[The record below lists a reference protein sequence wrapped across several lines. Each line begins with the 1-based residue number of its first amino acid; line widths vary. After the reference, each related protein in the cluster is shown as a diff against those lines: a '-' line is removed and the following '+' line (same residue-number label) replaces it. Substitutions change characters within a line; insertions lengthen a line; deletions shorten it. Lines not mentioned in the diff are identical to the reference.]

1 MGGARPVFRAVVF
14 DMDGLL
20 LDTERPVRAAWMS
33 AAQALGVAL
42 SDADYLTLVG
52 LNHVDS
58 GARLL
63 RLFGGDAARLA
74 AAGDRVQ
81 TQLNQRFGERA
92 FDLKPGALD
101 LLRALHAARVPCAV
115 ASSTQRAEVQRR
127 LGNAGLLDFFAAV
140 CGGDE
145 VRHGKPAPELYTL
158 ALQRLDA
165 AAASSLA
172 FEDSGHGV
180 QAALAAGLAVVAV
193 PDLKPPEPTWQ
204 ARCLAVLPSLEAVGA
219 HGAEWFGFGGVPAA

>member
-1 MGGARPVFRAVVF
+1 MDGARAAYRAAVF

-20 LDTERPVRAAWMS
+20 LDSERPVRAAWMS
-33 AAQALGVAL
+33 AAAALGVTL
-42 SDADYLTLVG
+42 GDTDYLTLIG
-52 LNHVDS
+52 LNHADS

-63 RLFGGDAARLA
+63 ELFGGDALLLA
-74 AAGDRVQ
+74 AAGERVAA
-81 TQLNQRFGERA
+81 QLDGRFGRRP

-101 LLRALHAARVPCAV
+101 LLQALRDARVPCAV
-115 ASSTQRAEVQRR
+115 ASSTHRVEVQRR
-127 LGNAGLLDFFAAV
+127 LGNAGLLEFFAAV

-145 VRHGKPAPELYTL
+145 VRRGKPAPELYAL

-165 AAASSLA
+165 AASTSLA

-193 PDLKPPEPTWQ
+193 PDLKPPAPAWQ

-219 HGAEWFGFGGVPAA
+219 HGAEWFGFGRDGAA

>member
-20 LDTERPVRAAWMS
+20 LDTERPVRAAWLK
-33 AAQALGVAL
+33 AAASLGVPMG
-42 SDADYLTLVG
+42 DAEYATLIG

-58 GARLL
+58 GTRLL
-63 RLFGGDAARLA
+63 QLFGGDAARLA
-74 AAGDRVQ
+74 AAAELVEA
-81 TQLNQRFGERA
+81 QLDARFGRRP
-92 FDLKPGALD
+92 FDLKPGALA
-101 LLRALHAARVPCAV
+101 LLRALHGARVPCAV
-115 ASSTQRAEVQRR
+115 ASSTHRGEVRRR
-127 LGNAGLLDFFAAV
+127 LGNAGLLEFFVAL

-145 VRHGKPAPELYTL
+145 IRRGKPAPDLYAL
-158 ALQRLDA
+158 ALSRLGA
-165 AAASSLA
+165 AAATTLA

-193 PDLKPPEPTWQ
+193 PDLVPPEPAWQ

-219 HGAEWFGFGGVPAA
+219 HGAEWFGLGVA

>member
-20 LDTERPVRAAWMS
+20 LDTERPVRAAWLS
-33 AAQALGVAL
+33 AAASLGVTL
-42 SDADYLTLVG
+42 GDADYLTLIG

-58 GARLL
+58 GTRLL

-74 AAGDRVQ
+74 AAGDLVES
-81 TQLNQRFGERA
+81 QLAERFGQRP
-92 FDLKPGALD
+92 FDLKPGALA
-101 LLRALHAARVPCAV
+101 LLRGLRTARVPCAV
-115 ASSTQRAEVQRR
+115 ASSTHRAEVQRR
-127 LGNAGLLDFFAAV
+127 LGNAGLLDFFAAL

-145 VRHGKPAPELYTL
+145 VRHGKPAADLYAL
-158 ALQRLDA
+158 ALTRLGA
-165 AAASSLA
+165 AAATSLA

-193 PDLKPPEPTWQ
+193 PDLLPPEPAWQ

-219 HGAEWFGFGGVPAA
+219 RGAEWFGFGCVGAA

>member
-1 MGGARPVFRAVVF
+1 MGGVRPVFRAVVF

-33 AAQALGVAL
+33 AAASLGVAL
-42 SDADYLTLVG
+42 GEADYLTLIG

-74 AAGDRVQ
+74 AAGDLVES
-81 TQLNQRFGERA
+81 QLSERFGDRP
-92 FDLKPGALD
+92 FDTKPGALA

-115 ASSTQRAEVQRR
+115 ASSTHRSEVQRR

-145 VRHGKPAPELYTL
+145 VRRGKPAPDLYAL
-158 ALQRLDA
+158 AVGRLGA
-165 AAASSLA
+165 AAATALA

-193 PDLKPPEPTWQ
+193 PDLLAPEPAWQ

-219 HGAEWFGFGGVPAA
+219 HGAEWFGVGVA

>member
-1 MGGARPVFRAVVF
+1 MGGAGPVFRAVVF

-33 AAQALGVAL
+33 AAATLGVAL
-42 SDADYLTLVG
+42 GDADYLTLVG

-63 RLFGGDAARLA
+63 ELFGGA
-74 AAGDRVQ
+74 AA
-81 TQLNQRFGERA
+81 QLATASALVESDLNERFGQRP
-92 FDLKPGALD
+92 FDTKPGAVG
-101 LLRALHAARVPCAV
+101 LLRALRDAQVPCAV
-115 ASSTQRAEVQRR
+115 ASSTRRAEVQRR
-127 LGNAGLLDFFAAV
+127 LDRAGLLDFFAAV

-145 VRHGKPAPELYTL
+145 VRRGKPAPDLYAL
-158 ALQRLDA
+158 ALDRLGA
-165 AAASSLA
+165 TASTSLA

-193 PDLKPPEPTWQ
+193 PDLKPPEPAWQ

-219 HGAEWFGFGGVPAA
+219 HGAEWFGVGHVPAT